1 MTPRNGLLALSLL
14 LALAYGVFAPGWY
27 DAGVSRV
34 ALAALKCS
42 GIVVLA
48 ATALLRSSRLLAA
61 ALLFG
66 AAGDALL
73 ALGRDTLLP
82 GAGAFLIG
90 HLFYI
95 ALFLRAGLGVG
106 AALKVP
112 WRVLAMLAI
121 LAAAVASTAQL
132 VPRDSPMFAP
142 LGFYTGVLTL
152 MTLSSLTL
160 PASRWLAMAGA
171 VLFFISDGFVAANLF
186 HPQAGESA
194 AFWMSFAGWMI
205 YWAGQAGL
213 CLGALGLHAPL
224 RNA

>member
-1 MTPRNGLLALSLL
+1 MAFPKTLLALSFL

-27 DAGVSRV
+27 DAGVSHV

-48 ATALLRSSRLLAA
+48 AMALVQRSRLLAA
-61 ALLFG
+61 ALFFG

-73 ALGRDTLLP
+73 ALGSDTFLL
-82 GAGAFLIG
+82 GACAFLIG

-106 AALKVP
+106 AALKAP
-112 WRVLAMLAI
+112 WRILAMVAI
-121 LAAAVASTAQL
+121 VAAAITSTAML

-142 LGFYTGVLTL
+142 LCVYTGVLTL
-152 MTLSSLTL
+152 MTLSSFTL
-160 PASRWLAMAGA
+160 PAARWLAMLGA
-171 VLFFISDGFVAANLF
+171 VMFFISDGFVAANLF
-186 HPQAGESA
+186 HPQTETSA
-194 AFWMSFAGWMI
+194 AFWMSFAGWTI

-213 CLGALGLHAPL
+213 CFGALGLHA
-224 RNA
+224 RSASA